1 MAVTRVDVVVLGLL
15 AEEPLHGYEL
25 WERYRARAMGLW
37 AEVGRASV
45 YQALRRLE
53 GAGLVSGRAQEGEE
67 GPDKRVYRLTRPG
80 RDRLRAGLVDRFGD
94 AGPYVTAAATALGLA
109 HLVSADAAR
118 RGVQQRERALKG
130 LLATVAAERERLATA
145 RGAPATLA
153 ARMLDQQEVLARAE
167 LGWLA
172 SYRRDLGR
180 VRR

>member
-15 AEEPLHGYEL
+15 AEEPLHSYEL

-53 GAGLVSGRAQEGEE
+53 GAGLISGRAQEGEE
-67 GPDKRVYRLTRPG
+67 GPDKRVYRLTRVG
-80 RDRLRAGLVDRFGD
+80 RDRLRAGLLERFG
-94 AGPYVTAAATALGLA
+94 AGDPYVTGAAIPLGLA
-109 HLVSADAAR
+109 HLVPADDAR

-130 LLATVAAERERLATA
+130 LLAQVAAERERLAAA

-167 LGWLA
+167 LGWLSA
-172 SYRRDLGR
+172 YRRDLGR

>member
-1 MAVTRVDVVVLGLL
+1 MAVTRVDLVVLGLL

-53 GAGLVSGRAQEGEE
+53 GAGLISGRAQEGEE
-67 GPDKRVYRLTRPG
+67 GPDKRVFRLTRSG
-80 RDRLRAGLVDRFGD
+80 RDRLRAGVLERFG
-94 AGPYVTAAATALGLA
+94 AGGPYATGASTAMGLA
-109 HLVSADAAR
+109 HLVSADDAR
-118 RGVQQRERALKG
+118 RGVQLRERALTG
-130 LLATVAAERERLATA
+130 LLARVAAERERLAAA